1 LTYIYEDLSEEPLT
15 PSHFLHGRR
24 LSHLSSNVYFEPD
37 FANHDKLSKRF
48 SYLTQK
54 LSHFWKRWRGEYL
67 ADLREMHRLRK
78 RELVEIKSGD
88 IVLISDKSRK
98 RGLWKMGIVEEEIIG
113 QDGIMCQAKVQ
124 VTGTGKSDYVNRP

>member
-1 LTYIYEDLSEEPLT
+1 MD
-15 PSHFLHGRR
+15 
-24 LSHLSSNVYFEPD
+24 
-37 FANHDKLSKRF
+37 
-48 SYLTQK
+48 
-54 LSHFWKRWRGEYL
+54 
-67 ADLREMHRLRK
+67 
-78 RELVEIKSGD
+78 IKSGD